1 MVTNLNQLAGNPT
14 ASSKDKAVNPKGILG
29 KDDFMKLLLT
39 ELKYQDPTSP
49 MDTEKMLT
57 QTSQLATLESADNT
71 NKAMKALVD
80 QLKAGQNLGVVSA
93 IGKMGSLGSD
103 TILYTKN
110 KPKDFDLYFAHD
122 IQTGTVKILD
132 KKGNLVKTYNLQP
145 QDKGVLSFTWD
156 GTDNEGKQV
165 DSGEYKI
172 VADYSDGASGSYTT
186 SYGSYPITSV
196 KFDNGS
202 ALLKLGN
209 YYYPIAKV
217 KEIYE

>member
-14 ASSKDKAVNPKGILG
+14 TSNKDTAVNPKGILG

-93 IGKMGSLGSD
+93 IGKIGSLGTES
-103 TILYTKN
+103 LLHTKD
-110 KPKDFDLYFAHD
+110 KKSDFDLYFNHN
-122 IQTGTVKILD
+122 IKSGTVKILD
-132 KKGNLVKTYNLQP
+132 KQGNLIKTYDLKP

-165 DSGEYKI
+165 ESGEYKI
-172 VADYSDGASGSYTT
+172 VADYSDGVSGSYTT

-209 YYYPIAKV
+209 NYYPMSKV
-217 KEIYE
+217 KEIHE